1 MNTFDALTWIG
12 RWPFAFLPAF
22 EPCALAAHLRRHGIG
37 RALVSPLDAVFQ
49 PEPGPANRA
58 LLRSTRGVPG
68 LLPVPIIN
76 PALANWREELAAGAA
91 DLRVRAVRVLPN
103 YHGWRLRGRAAGE
116 LAAEIERRRLR
127 LIVQV
132 RLVDE
137 RHEFHA
143 LRIKGVP
150 VGDLDALL
158 RRHPRLPVLASGLT
172 RTELCAL
179 APAHP
184 RLLAD
189 LAFAEWH
196 ETLRHVLA
204 RVRVRQLALASHT
217 PFLVTAAAPAKLEAS
232 GLGARVLGVI
242 AAGNLE
248 RWLEME

>member
-1 MNTFDALTWIG
+1 MNTCDALTWIG
-12 RWPFAFLPAF
+12 RWPFAFLPEFA
-22 EPCALAAHLRRHGIG
+22 PRTLAAQLRRHGI
-37 RALVSPLDAVFQ
+37 RQALVSPLDAVFQ

-58 LLRSTRGVPG
+58 LLRATRGVTG
-68 LLPVPIIN
+68 LIPVPIIN
-76 PALANWREELAAGAA
+76 PALANWREILAEGAA
-91 DLRVRAVRVLPN
+91 DPRVRAMRVLPN

-116 LAAEIERRRLR
+116 LAEELERRQLR

-132 RLVDE
+132 RMVDE

-150 VGDLDALL
+150 VAELDGWL

-172 RTELCAL
+172 RTELFAL
-179 APAHP
+179 APSHP

-189 LAFAEWH
+189 LSFVEWH

-204 RVRVRQLALASHT
+204 RVPVRQLVFASHT
-217 PFLVTAAAPAKLEAS
+217 PFLITAAAVAKLEAS
-232 GLGARVLGVI
+232 GLAERGRAAI

-248 RWLEME
+248 RWLGRR